1 MSKKTSAFVGLL
13 LAAAMIAFAVFAASV
28 GFSWFTNSVGASAT
42 GMSVSAKGSL
52 EIRAVSGGANIAV
65 MQPSAD
71 MKHFGGAN
79 LTRIRPGESG
89 SFTFYVYN
97 PNRADFSFSY
107 VLTVTNNEFFPGD
120 TKNKGFYA
128 DTTEA
133 MQKEALQHINAHLLF
148 FREKNTDGTYSGW
161 IPGGQSEQVK
171 ATAQEQAVT
180 VYWVWVPWYSDIFA
194 NGALIAEKDRADIA
208 AYYGSGEHLSEMFE
222 SGEKSEDGYNK
233 ADYIIGT
240 TLRHMCFDLTVQEE

>member
-42 GMSVSAKGSL
+42 GMSVPAKGSL

-71 MKHFGGAN
+71 MKHFGTD
-79 LTRIRPGESG
+79 LTGIRPGESG
-89 SFTFYVYN
+89 SFTFYVYD
-97 PNRADFSFSY
+97 PGRTKFDFSY
-107 VLTVTNNEFFPGD
+107 VLTVTNNEFPPGD

-148 FREKNTDGTYSGW
+148 FREKNADGTYSGW
-161 IPGGQSEQVK
+161 IPGGQSEQVT
-171 ATAQEQAVT
+171 ATVQEQTVT

-194 NGALIAEKDRADIA
+194 RGALIAEKDRADIA
-208 AYYGSGEHLSEMFE
+208 AYYGSEKHLSEMFE

>member
-13 LAAAMIAFAVFAASV
+13 LAAAMIAFAIFAASV

-71 MKHFGGAN
+71 MKHFGAD
-79 LTRIRPGESG
+79 LTGIRPGESG
-89 SFTFYVYN
+89 SFTFYVYD
-97 PNRADFSFSY
+97 PGRTEFDFSY
-107 VLTVTNNEFFPGD
+107 VLSVTNNEFFPGD
-120 TKNKGFYA
+120 MNKGFYA
-128 DTTEA
+128 DTTED
-133 MQKEALQHINAHLLF
+133 MQKKALQHINAHLLF

-194 NGALIAEKDRADIA
+194 SGALIAEKDRADIA
-208 AYYGSGEHLSEMFE
+208 AYYGSEEHLSEMFE

>member
-13 LAAAMIAFAVFAASV
+13 LAAAMIAFAIFAASV

-71 MKHFGGAN
+71 MKHFGSEK
-79 LTRIRPGESG
+79 LTGIRPGESG
-89 SFTFYVYN
+89 SFTFYVYD
-97 PNRADFSFSY
+97 PGRTKFDFSY
-107 VLTVTNNEFFPGD
+107 VLTVTNNEFRPGD
-120 TKNKGFYA
+120 TNKGFYA
-128 DTTEA
+128 DTTED
-133 MQKEALQHINAHLLF
+133 MQKKALQHINAHLLF
-148 FREKNTDGTYSGW
+148 FREKNADGTYSGW

-194 NGALIAEKDRADIA
+194 SGALIAEKDRADIA

>member
-28 GFSWFTNSVGASAT
+28 GFSWFTNSAGASAT

-71 MKHFGGAN
+71 MKHFGAD
-79 LTRIRPGESG
+79 LTGIRPGESG

-97 PNRADFSFSY
+97 PNRAGFSFSY
-107 VLTVTNNEFFPGD
+107 VLTVTNNEFPPGD

-133 MQKEALQHINAHLLF
+133 MQKKALQHINAHLLF
-148 FREKNTDGTYSGW
+148 FRDKNADGTYSGW

-194 NGALIAEKDRADIA
+194 RGALIAEEDRTKIA
-208 AYYGSGEHLSEMFE
+208 EYYGSGEHLSEMFE

>member
-13 LAAAMIAFAVFAASV
+13 LAAAMIAFAIFAASV

-52 EIRAVSGGANIAV
+52 EIRAVSDGTNIAV

-97 PNRADFSFSY
+97 PDRADFSFSY
-107 VLTVTNNEFFPGD
+107 VLTVTNNEFFPDD

-194 NGALIAEKDRADIA
+194 SGALIAEKDRADIA

>member
-13 LAAAMIAFAVFAASV
+13 LAAAMIAFAIFAASV
-28 GFSWFTNSVGASAT
+28 GFSWFTNSAGASAT
-42 GMSVSAKGSL
+42 GMSVSAKGNL
-52 EIRAVSGGANIAV
+52 EIRAVSDGTNIAV

-71 MKHFGGAN
+71 MKHFGAD
-79 LTRIRPGESG
+79 LTGIRPGESG
-89 SFTFYVYN
+89 SFTFYVYD
-97 PNRADFSFSY
+97 PGRTEFDFSY

-120 TKNKGFYA
+120 TNKGFYA
-128 DTTEA
+128 DTTED
-133 MQKEALQHINAHLLF
+133 MQKKALQHINAHLLF
-148 FREKNTDGTYSGW
+148 FREKNADGTYSGW
-161 IPGGQSEQVK
+161 IPGGQSEQVT

-194 NGALIAEKDRADIA
+194 RGALIAEKDRTKIA
-208 AYYGSGEHLSEMFE
+208 EYYGSGEHLSEMFE

>member
-1 MSKKTSAFVGLL
+1 
-13 LAAAMIAFAVFAASV
+13 MIAFAIFAASV

-71 MKHFGGAN
+71 MKHFGSEK
-79 LTRIRPGESG
+79 LTGIRPGESG
-89 SFTFYVYN
+89 SFTFYVYD
-97 PNRADFSFSY
+97 PGRTKFDFSY
-107 VLTVTNNEFFPGD
+107 VLTVTNNEFRPGD
-120 TKNKGFYA
+120 TNKGFYA
-128 DTTEA
+128 DTTED
-133 MQKEALQHINAHLLF
+133 MQKKALQHINAHLLF
-148 FREKNTDGTYSGW
+148 FREKNADGTYSGW
-161 IPGGQSEQVK
+161 IPGGQSEQVT

-180 VYWVWVPWYSDIFA
+180 VYWVWVPWYNDIFA
-194 NGALIAEKDRADIA
+194 SGALIAEEDRAKIA
-208 AYYGSGEHLSEMFE
+208 AHYGEEHKADMFDGGEV
-222 SGEKSEDGYNK
+222 SEDGYNK

>member
-28 GFSWFTNSVGASAT
+28 GFSWFTNSAGASAT

-52 EIRAVSGGANIAV
+52 EIRAVSDGANIAV

-71 MKHFGGAN
+71 MEHFGTD
-79 LTRIRPGESG
+79 LTGIRPGESG
-89 SFTFYVYN
+89 SFTFYVYD
-97 PNRADFSFSY
+97 PGRTEFDFSY
-107 VLTVTNNEFFPGD
+107 VLSVTNNEFAPGD
-120 TKNKGFYA
+120 TNKGFYA

-148 FREKNTDGTYSGW
+148 FREKNADGTYSGW

-171 ATAQEQAVT
+171 ATVQEQAVT
-180 VYWVWVPWYSDIFA
+180 VYWVWVPWYNDIFA
-194 NGALIAEKDRADIA
+194 NGTLIAEKDRADIA
-208 AYYGSGEHLSEMFE
+208 AYYGSKEHLSEMFE
-222 SGEKSEDGYNK
+222 SGENSEDGYNK
-233 ADYIIGT
+233 ADHIIGT

>member
-42 GMSVSAKGSL
+42 GMSVSAKGNL

-71 MKHFGGAN
+71 MKHFGSEK
-79 LTRIRPGESG
+79 LTGIRPGESG
-89 SFTFYVYN
+89 SFTFYVYD
-97 PNRADFSFSY
+97 PGRTEFDFSY
-107 VLTVTNNEFFPGD
+107 VLTVTNNEFLPGD
-120 TKNKGFYA
+120 TNEGFYA
-128 DTTEA
+128 DTTED
-133 MQKEALQHINAHLLF
+133 MQKKALQHINAHLLF
-148 FREKNTDGTYSGW
+148 FREKNADGTYSGW
-161 IPGGQSEQVK
+161 IPGGQSEQVT
-171 ATAQEQAVT
+171 ATVQEQAVT

-194 NGALIAEKDRADIA
+194 NGTLIAEKDRADIA
-208 AYYGSGEHLSEMFE
+208 AYYGSEEHLSEMFE

>member
-13 LAAAMIAFAVFAASV
+13 LATAMIAFAVFAASV
-28 GFSWFTNSVGASAT
+28 GFSWFTNSAGASAT
-42 GMSVSAKGSL
+42 GMSVSAKGNL

-71 MKHFGGAN
+71 MKHFGAD
-79 LTRIRPGESG
+79 LTGIRPGESG
-89 SFTFYVYN
+89 SFTFYVYD
-97 PNRADFSFSY
+97 PGSTEFDFSY
-107 VLTVTNNEFFPGD
+107 VLTVTNNEFRPGD
-120 TKNKGFYA
+120 TNEGFYA
-128 DTTEA
+128 DTTED
-133 MQKEALQHINAHLLF
+133 MQKKALQHINAHLLF
-148 FREKNTDGTYSGW
+148 FREKNADGTYSGW

-194 NGALIAEKDRADIA
+194 SGTLIAEKDRADIA
-208 AYYGSGEHLSEMFE
+208 AYYGSEEHLSEMFE

>member
-42 GMSVSAKGSL
+42 GMSVSAKGNL
-52 EIRAVSGGANIAV
+52 EKRAVRDGENIAV

-71 MKHFGGAN
+71 MKHFGVD
-79 LTRIRPGESG
+79 LTGIRPGESG
-89 SFTFYVYN
+89 NFTFYVYN
-97 PNRADFSFSY
+97 PNRAGFSSSY
-107 VLTVTNNEFFPGD
+107 VLTVTNNEFSPGD

-133 MQKEALQHINAHLLF
+133 MQKKALQHINAHLLF
-148 FREKNTDGTYSGW
+148 FREKNADGTYSGW

-180 VYWVWVPWYSDIFA
+180 VYWVWVPWYSDIFES
-194 NGALIAEKDRADIA
+194 GALIAEKDRADIVE
-208 AYYGSGEHLSEMFE
+208 YYGSEEHLSEMFE
-222 SGEKSEDGYNK
+222 SGEKSGDGYNK

>member
-42 GMSVSAKGSL
+42 GMSVSAKGNL
-52 EIRAVSGGANIAV
+52 EIRAVSDGTNIAV

-71 MKHFGGAN
+71 MKHFSED
-79 LTRIRPGESG
+79 LTGIRPGESG
-89 SFTFYVYN
+89 SFTFYVYD
-97 PNRADFSFSY
+97 PGRTKFDFSY
-107 VLTVTNNEFFPGD
+107 VLTVTNNEFRPGD
-120 TKNKGFYA
+120 TNKGFYA

-133 MQKEALQHINAHLLF
+133 MREKALQHINAHLLF
-148 FREKNTDGTYSGW
+148 FREKNADGTYSGW

-194 NGALIAEKDRADIA
+194 SGALIAEEDRADIA
-208 AYYGSGEHLSEMFE
+208 AYYGSEEHLSEMFE

-240 TLRHMCFDLTVQEE
+240 TLRHMCFDLTVQKE

>member
-42 GMSVSAKGSL
+42 GMSVSAKGNL

-71 MKHFGGAN
+71 MEHFSAN
-79 LTRIRPGESG
+79 LTGIRPGESG
-89 SFTFYVYN
+89 SFTFYVYD
-97 PNRADFSFSY
+97 PGRTEFDFSY
-107 VLTVTNNEFFPGD
+107 VLTVKNNEFTD
-120 TKNKGFYA
+120 NQGFYA
-128 DTTEA
+128 GTSEEQREA
-133 MQKEALQHINAHLLF
+133 ALKLVKAHLLLF
-148 FREKNTDGTYSGW
+148 KKYENGTYSGW

-180 VYWVWVPWYSDIFA
+180 VYWVWVPWYSDIFTDS
-194 NGALIAEKDRADIA
+194 GTLIDSVDRAKIA
-208 AYYGSGEHLSEMFE
+208 AYYGGKHLSEMFE
-222 SGEKSEDGYNK
+222 SSEKSEDGYNR

>member
-71 MKHFGGAN
+71 MKHFGSEK
-79 LTRIRPGESG
+79 LTGIRPGESG
-89 SFTFYVYN
+89 SFTFYVYD
-97 PNRADFSFSY
+97 PGRTEFDFSY
-107 VLTVTNNEFFPGD
+107 VLTVTNNEFRPGD
-120 TKNKGFYA
+120 TNKGFYA

-133 MQKEALQHINAHLLF
+133 MREKALQHINAHLLF
-148 FREKNTDGTYSGW
+148 FREKNADGTYSGW
-161 IPGGQSEQVK
+161 IPGGQSEQVT

-180 VYWVWVPWYSDIFA
+180 VYWVWVPWYSDIFSA
-194 NGALIAEKDRADIA
+194 GSPMIASADRERIA
-208 AYYGSGEHLSEMFE
+208 AHYGAEHKADMFDGGEV
-222 SGEKSEDGYNK
+222 SEDGYNK

>member
-13 LAAAMIAFAVFAASV
+13 LAAAMIAFAIFAASV

-71 MKHFGGAN
+71 MKHFGVD
-79 LTRIRPGESG
+79 LTGIRPGESG
-89 SFTFYVYN
+89 SFNFYVYD
-97 PNRADFSFSY
+97 PGRTKFDFSY
-107 VLTVTNNEFFPGD
+107 VLTVTNNEFLPGD
-120 TKNKGFYA
+120 TNKGFYA

-148 FREKNTDGTYSGW
+148 FREKNADGTYSGW

-180 VYWVWVPWYSDIFA
+180 VYWVWVPWYSDIFES
-194 NGALIAEKDRADIA
+194 GALIAEKDRANIA
-208 AYYGSGEHLSEMFE
+208 AYYGSKEHLSEMFE
-222 SGEKSEDGYNK
+222 SGEKSGDGYNK

>member
-13 LAAAMIAFAVFAASV
+13 LAAAMIAFAVFAASF
-28 GFSWFTNSVGASAT
+28 GFSWFTNSAGASAT
-42 GMSVSAKGSL
+42 GMSVSAKGNL
-52 EIRAVSGGANIAV
+52 EIRAVSDGTNIAV

-71 MKHFGGAN
+71 MKHFGAD
-79 LTRIRPGESG
+79 LTGIRPGESG

-97 PNRADFSFSY
+97 PDRADFSFSY

-120 TKNKGFYA
+120 TNKGFYA
-128 DTTEA
+128 DTTED
-133 MQKEALQHINAHLLF
+133 MQKKALQHINAHLLF
-148 FREKNTDGTYSGW
+148 FREKNVDGTYSGW
-161 IPGGQSEQVK
+161 IPGGQSEQVT

-194 NGALIAEKDRADIA
+194 SGALIAEKDRADIA
-208 AYYGSGEHLSEMFE
+208 AYYGSEEHLSEMFE

>member
-71 MKHFGGAN
+71 MKHFGSEK
-79 LTRIRPGESG
+79 LTGIRPGESG
-89 SFTFYVYN
+89 SFTFYVYD
-97 PNRADFSFSY
+97 PGRTEFDFSY
-107 VLTVTNNEFFPGD
+107 VLTVTNNEFRPGD
-120 TKNKGFYA
+120 TNKGFYA
-128 DTTEA
+128 DTTED
-133 MQKEALQHINAHLLF
+133 MQKKALQHINAHLLF
-148 FREKNTDGTYSGW
+148 FREKNADGTYSGW
-161 IPGGQSEQVK
+161 IPGGQSEQVT

-180 VYWVWVPWYSDIFA
+180 VYWVWVPWYSDIFSA
-194 NGALIAEKDRADIA
+194 GSPMIASADRERIA
-208 AYYGSGEHLSEMFE
+208 AHYGEEHKADMFDGGEV
-222 SGEKSEDGYNK
+222 SEDGYNK

>member
-13 LAAAMIAFAVFAASV
+13 LAAAMIAFAIFAASV

-52 EIRAVSGGANIAV
+52 EIRAVSDGTNIAV

-97 PNRADFSFSY
+97 PDRADFSFSY

-194 NGALIAEKDRADIA
+194 SGALIAEKDRADIA
-208 AYYGSGEHLSEMFE
+208 AYYGSKEHLSEMFE
-222 SGEKSEDGYNK
+222 SGEKSGDGYNK

>member
-1 MSKKTSAFVGLL
+1 MPVSKKTSAFVGLL

-42 GMSVSAKGSL
+42 GMSVSAKGNL

-71 MKHFGGAN
+71 MEHFSAN
-79 LTRIRPGESG
+79 LTGIRPGESG
-89 SFTFYVYN
+89 SFTFYVYD
-97 PNRADFSFSY
+97 PGRTEFDFSY
-107 VLTVTNNEFFPGD
+107 VLTVKNNEFTD
-120 TKNKGFYA
+120 NQGFYA
-128 DTTEA
+128 GTSEEQREA
-133 MQKEALQHINAHLLF
+133 ALKLVKAHLLLF
-148 FREKNTDGTYSGW
+148 KKYENGTYSGW

-180 VYWVWVPWYSDIFA
+180 VYWVWVPWYSDIFTDS
-194 NGALIAEKDRADIA
+194 GTLIDSVDRAKIA
-208 AYYGSGEHLSEMFE
+208 AYYGGKHLSEMFE
-222 SGEKSEDGYNK
+222 SSEKSEDGYNR

>member
-42 GMSVSAKGSL
+42 GMGVSAKGSL
-52 EIRAVSGGANIAV
+52 EIRAVRGGANIAV

-71 MKHFGGAN
+71 MKHFGSEK
-79 LTRIRPGESG
+79 LTGIRPGESG
-89 SFTFYVYN
+89 RFTFYVYD
-97 PNRADFSFSY
+97 PGRTEFDFSY
-107 VLTVTNNEFFPGD
+107 VLSVTNNEFAPGD
-120 TKNKGFYA
+120 TNKGFYA

-148 FREKNTDGTYSGW
+148 FREKNADGTYSGW

-180 VYWVWVPWYSDIFA
+180 VYWVWVPWYSDIFES
-194 NGALIAEKDRADIA
+194 GALIAEKDRADIA

-222 SGEKSEDGYNK
+222 SGEKSGDGYNK

>member
-52 EIRAVSGGANIAV
+52 EIRADSSGENIAV

-71 MKHFGGAN
+71 MKHFGSEK
-79 LTRIRPGESG
+79 LTGVRPGESG

-97 PNRADFSFSY
+97 PDRANFSFSY

-148 FREKNTDGTYSGW
+148 FRDKNADGTYSGW
-161 IPGGQSEQVK
+161 IPGGQSEQVT

-180 VYWVWVPWYSDIFA
+180 VYWVWVPWYSDIFTDS
-194 NGALIAEKDRADIA
+194 GTLIDPADRAKIA
-208 AYYGSGEHLSEMFE
+208 AQYSEKYKADMFDGGEV
-222 SGEKSEDGYNK
+222 SEDGYNK
-233 ADYIIGT
+233 ADHIIGT

>member
-42 GMSVSAKGSL
+42 GMSVSAKGNL

-71 MKHFGGAN
+71 MKHFGSEK
-79 LTRIRPGESG
+79 LTGIRPGESG
-89 SFTFYVYN
+89 SFTFYVYD
-97 PNRADFSFSY
+97 PGRTEFDFSY
-107 VLTVTNNEFFPGD
+107 VLSVTNNEFFPGD
-120 TKNKGFYA
+120 TKNKGFYS
-128 DTTEA
+128 DTTED
-133 MQKEALQHINAHLLF
+133 MQKKALQHINAHLLF
-148 FREKNTDGTYSGW
+148 FREKNADGTYSGW

-180 VYWVWVPWYSDIFA
+180 VYWVWVPWYSDIFTDS
-194 NGALIAEKDRADIA
+194 GTLIDPADRAKIA
-208 AYYGSGEHLSEMFE
+208 AYYGEEHKADMFDGGEVSG
-222 SGEKSEDGYNK
+222 DGYNK

>member
-1 MSKKTSAFVGLL
+1 
-13 LAAAMIAFAVFAASV
+13 MIAFAVFAASV

-42 GMSVSAKGSL
+42 GMSVSAKGNL

-89 SFTFYVYN
+89 SFTFYVYD
-97 PNRADFSFSY
+97 PGSTEFDFSY

-120 TKNKGFYA
+120 TNKGFYA

-148 FREKNTDGTYSGW
+148 FRKKNADGTYSGW

-194 NGALIAEKDRADIA
+194 SGALIAEKDRTKIA
-208 AYYGSGEHLSEMFE
+208 EYYGSGEHLSEMFE

>member
-42 GMSVSAKGSL
+42 GMSVSAKGNL
-52 EIRAVSGGANIAV
+52 EIRAVSGGANIAE

-89 SFTFYVYN
+89 SFTFYVYD
-97 PNRADFSFSY
+97 PGRTKFDFSY

-148 FREKNTDGTYSGW
+148 FREKNVDGTYSGW
-161 IPGGQSEQVK
+161 IPGGQSEQVT
-171 ATAQEQAVT
+171 ATVQEQAVT

-194 NGALIAEKDRADIA
+194 SGTLIAEKDRTKIA
-208 AYYGSGEHLSEMFE
+208 EYYGSGEHLSEMFE

>member
-13 LAAAMIAFAVFAASV
+13 LAAAMIAFAIFAASV

-52 EIRAVSGGANIAV
+52 EIRADSGGANIAV

-71 MKHFGGAN
+71 MKHFGSEK
-79 LTRIRPGESG
+79 LTGIRPGESG
-89 SFTFYVYN
+89 SFTFYVYD
-97 PNRADFSFSY
+97 PGRTKFDFSY
-107 VLTVTNNEFFPGD
+107 VLTVTNNEFLPGD

-133 MQKEALQHINAHLLF
+133 MREKALQHINAHLLF
-148 FREKNTDGTYSGW
+148 FREKNADGTYSGW
-161 IPGGQSEQVK
+161 IPGGQSEQVT

-194 NGALIAEKDRADIA
+194 DSGTLIDPADRAKIA
-208 AYYGSGEHLSEMFE
+208 AYYGGEHKADMFDG
-222 SGEKSEDGYNK
+222 GEVSEDGYNK

>member
-13 LAAAMIAFAVFAASV
+13 LAAAMIAFAIFAASV

-42 GMSVSAKGSL
+42 GMSVSAKGNL
-52 EIRAVSGGANIAV
+52 EIRADSGGANIAV

-71 MKHFGGAN
+71 MKHFGSEK
-79 LTRIRPGESG
+79 LTGIRPGESG
-89 SFTFYVYN
+89 RFTFYVYD
-97 PNRADFSFSY
+97 PGRTEFDFSY

-120 TKNKGFYA
+120 TNKGFYA
-128 DTTEA
+128 DTTED
-133 MQKEALQHINAHLLF
+133 MQKKALQHINAHLLF
-148 FREKNTDGTYSGW
+148 FREKNADGTYSGW

-194 NGALIAEKDRADIA
+194 SGTLIAEKDRADIA
-208 AYYGSGEHLSEMFE
+208 AYYGSKEHLSEMFE
-222 SGEKSEDGYNK
+222 SGEKSGDGYNK

>member
-28 GFSWFTNSVGASAT
+28 GFSWFTNSAGASAT
-42 GMSVSAKGSL
+42 GMSVSAKGNL

-71 MKHFGGAN
+71 MKHFGSEK
-79 LTRIRPGESG
+79 LTGIRPGESG

-97 PNRADFSFSY
+97 PNRAGFSFSY

-133 MQKEALQHINAHLLF
+133 MREKALQHINAHLLF
-148 FREKNTDGTYSGW
+148 FREKNADGTYSGW

-194 NGALIAEKDRADIA
+194 SGALIAEEDRAKIA
-208 AYYGSGEHLSEMFE
+208 EYYGSGEHLSEMFE

>member
-13 LAAAMIAFAVFAASV
+13 LAAAMIAFAIFAASV

-42 GMSVSAKGSL
+42 GMSVSAKGNL
-52 EIRAVSGGANIAV
+52 EIRADRGGANIAV

-71 MKHFGGAN
+71 MKRFGADLKG
-79 LTRIRPGESG
+79 IRPGESG
-89 SFTFYVYN
+89 RFTFYVYD
-97 PNRADFSFSY
+97 PGRTEFDFSY
-107 VLTVTNNEFFPGD
+107 VLSVTNNEFFPGD
-120 TKNKGFYA
+120 TNKGFYA
-128 DTTEA
+128 DTTET
-133 MQKEALQHINAHLLF
+133 MQKKALQHINAHLLF
-148 FREKNTDGTYSGW
+148 FREKNADGTYSGW

-180 VYWVWVPWYSDIFA
+180 VYWVWVPWYSDIFES
-194 NGALIAEKDRADIA
+194 GALIAEKDRADIA
-208 AYYGSGEHLSEMFE
+208 AYYGSKEHLSEMFE
-222 SGEKSEDGYNK
+222 SGENSEDGYNK

>member
-28 GFSWFTNSVGASAT
+28 GFSWFTNSAGASAT
-42 GMSVSAKGSL
+42 GMSVSAKGNL
-52 EIRAVSGGANIAV
+52 EIRADSGGANIAV

-71 MKHFGGAN
+71 MKHFGTD
-79 LTRIRPGESG
+79 LTGIRPGESG

-120 TKNKGFYA
+120 TNKGFYA

-133 MQKEALQHINAHLLF
+133 MREKALQHINAHLLF
-148 FREKNTDGTYSGW
+148 FREKNADGTYSGW

-171 ATAQEQAVT
+171 ATVQEQAVT
-180 VYWVWVPWYSDIFA
+180 VYWVWVPWYSDIFVS
-194 NGALIAEKDRADIA
+194 GALIAEEDRADIA

-222 SGEKSEDGYNK
+222 SGEKSGDGYNK

>member
-13 LAAAMIAFAVFAASV
+13 LAAAMIAFAIFAASV
-28 GFSWFTNSVGASAT
+28 GFSWFTNSAGASAT
-42 GMSVSAKGSL
+42 GMSVSAKGNL
-52 EIRAVSGGANIAV
+52 EIRAVSDGTNIAV

-71 MKHFGGAN
+71 MKHFGSEKLIG
-79 LTRIRPGESG
+79 IRPGESG
-89 SFTFYVYN
+89 SFTFYVYD
-97 PNRADFSFSY
+97 PGRTEFDFSY

-133 MQKEALQHINAHLLF
+133 MQKKALQHINAHLLF
-148 FREKNTDGTYSGW
+148 FREKNVDGTYSGW
-161 IPGGQSEQVK
+161 IPGGQSEQVT
-171 ATAQEQAVT
+171 ATVQEQAVT

-194 NGALIAEKDRADIA
+194 SGTLIAEKDRADIA

>member
-71 MKHFGGAN
+71 MKHFGSEK
-79 LTRIRPGESG
+79 LTGIRPGESG
-89 SFTFYVYN
+89 SFTFYVYD
-97 PNRADFSFSY
+97 PGRTEFDFSY

-120 TKNKGFYA
+120 TNKGFYA
-128 DTTEA
+128 DTTED
-133 MQKEALQHINAHLLF
+133 MQKKALQHINAHLLF
-148 FREKNTDGTYSGW
+148 FREKNVDGTYSGW
-161 IPGGQSEQVK
+161 IPGGQSEQVT

-194 NGALIAEKDRADIA
+194 SGTLIAEKDRAKIA
-208 AYYGSGEHLSEMFE
+208 EYYGSGEHLSEMFE

>member
-71 MKHFGGAN
+71 MKHFGAD
-79 LTRIRPGESG
+79 LTGIRPGESG
-89 SFTFYVYN
+89 SFTFYVYD
-97 PNRADFSFSY
+97 PGRTEFDFSY
-107 VLTVTNNEFFPGD
+107 VLTVTNNEFRPGD
-120 TKNKGFYA
+120 TNKGFYA

-133 MQKEALQHINAHLLF
+133 MQEKALQHINAHLLF
-148 FREKNTDGTYSGW
+148 FREKNADGTYSGW
-161 IPGGQSEQVK
+161 IPGGQSEQVT

-194 NGALIAEKDRADIA
+194 SGTLIAEKDRAKIA
-208 AYYGSGEHLSEMFE
+208 EYYGSGEHLSEMFE

>member
-13 LAAAMIAFAVFAASV
+13 LAAAMIAFAIFAASV

-71 MKHFGGAN
+71 MKHFGSEK
-79 LTRIRPGESG
+79 LTGIRPGESG
-89 SFTFYVYN
+89 SFTFYVYD
-97 PNRADFSFSY
+97 PGSTEFDFSY
-107 VLTVTNNEFFPGD
+107 VLTVTNNEFRPGD
-120 TKNKGFYA
+120 TNEGFYA
-128 DTTEA
+128 DTTED
-133 MQKEALQHINAHLLF
+133 MQKKALQHINAHLLF
-148 FREKNTDGTYSGW
+148 FREKNADGTYSGW
-161 IPGGQSEQVK
+161 IPGGQSEQVT

-180 VYWVWVPWYSDIFA
+180 VYWVWVPWYSDIFSA
-194 NGALIAEKDRADIA
+194 GSPMIASADRERIA
-208 AYYGSGEHLSEMFE
+208 AHYREEHKADMFDGGEV
-222 SGEKSEDGYNK
+222 SEDGYNK

>member
-13 LAAAMIAFAVFAASV
+13 LAAAMIAFAVFTASV

-71 MKHFGGAN
+71 MKHFGAD
-79 LTRIRPGESG
+79 LTGIRPGESG
-89 SFTFYVYN
+89 SFTFYVYD
-97 PNRADFSFSY
+97 PGRTKFDFSY

-120 TKNKGFYA
+120 TNKGFYA

-133 MQKEALQHINAHLLF
+133 MREKALQHINAHLLF
-148 FREKNTDGTYSGW
+148 FREKNADGTYSGW
-161 IPGGQSEQVK
+161 IPGGQSEQVT

-194 NGALIAEKDRADIA
+194 SGTLIAEKDRAKIA
-208 AYYGSGEHLSEMFE
+208 EYYGSGEHLSEMFE

>member
-1 MSKKTSAFVGLL
+1 
-13 LAAAMIAFAVFAASV
+13 MIAFAIFAASV

-71 MKHFGGAN
+71 MKHFGSEK
-79 LTRIRPGESG
+79 LTGIRPGESG
-89 SFTFYVYN
+89 SFTFYVYD
-97 PNRADFSFSY
+97 PGSTEFDFSY
-107 VLTVTNNEFFPGD
+107 VLTVTNNEFLPGD
-120 TKNKGFYA
+120 TNKGFYA
-128 DTTEA
+128 DTTED
-133 MQKEALQHINAHLLF
+133 MQKKALQHINAHLLF
-148 FREKNTDGTYSGW
+148 FREKNADGTYSGW
-161 IPGGQSEQVK
+161 IPGGQSEQVT

-180 VYWVWVPWYSDIFA
+180 VYWVWVPWYNDIFA
-194 NGALIAEKDRADIA
+194 SGALIAEEDRAKIA
-208 AYYGSGEHLSEMFE
+208 AHYGEEHKADMFDGGEV
-222 SGEKSEDGYNK
+222 SEDGYNK

>member
-13 LAAAMIAFAVFAASV
+13 LAAAMIAFAIFAASV
-28 GFSWFTNSVGASAT
+28 GFSWFTNSAGASAT
-42 GMSVSAKGSL
+42 GMSVSAKGNL
-52 EIRAVSGGANIAV
+52 KIRAVSGGANIAV

-71 MKHFGGAN
+71 MKHFGTD
-79 LTRIRPGESG
+79 LTGIRPGESG

-148 FREKNTDGTYSGW
+148 FREKNADGTYSGW

-194 NGALIAEKDRADIA
+194 SGALIAEEDRADIA

>member
-71 MKHFGGAN
+71 MKHFGTD
-79 LTRIRPGESG
+79 LTGIRPGESG

-97 PNRADFSFSY
+97 PGRTNFSFSY
-107 VLTVTNNEFFPGD
+107 VLTVTNNEFTD
-120 TKNKGFYA
+120 NQGFYA
-128 DTTEA
+128 GTSEE
-133 MQKEALQHINAHLLF
+133 QREKALQHINAHLLF
-148 FREKNTDGTYSGW
+148 FRDKNEDGTYSGW
-161 IPGGQSEQVK
+161 IPGGQSEQVT

-194 NGALIAEKDRADIA
+194 SGALIAEEDRADIA
-208 AYYGSGEHLSEMFE
+208 AYYGSEEHLSEMFE

-240 TLRHMCFDLTVQEE
+240 TLWHMCFDLTVQEE

>member
-1 MSKKTSAFVGLL
+1 
-13 LAAAMIAFAVFAASV
+13 
-28 GFSWFTNSVGASAT
+28 
-42 GMSVSAKGSL
+42 MSVSAKGNL

-71 MKHFGGAN
+71 MKHFGTD
-79 LTRIRPGESG
+79 LTGIRPGESG
-89 SFTFYVYN
+89 SFTFYVYD
-97 PNRADFSFSY
+97 PGRTEFDFSY

-120 TKNKGFYA
+120 TNKGFYA

-133 MQKEALQHINAHLLF
+133 MREKALQHINAHLLF
-148 FREKNTDGTYSGW
+148 FREKNADGTYSGW

-194 NGALIAEKDRADIA
+194 RGALIAEKDRAKIA
-208 AYYGSGEHLSEMFE
+208 EYYGSGEHLSEMFE